1 LFSIEAIVCLIPIN
15 LHLQK
20 LSGRSQ
26 LQVHTLSFSHIFYS
40 LIEPRINSSLNQ
52 YQLSLGVLTW
62 HQHELIK
69 GPLVD
74 MDNHFNEVFPSFVP
88 LHPEFFP
95 KHRVID
101 IFSSC
106 FSFHLSSKHKDN
118 NCKAHIQQLD
128 NLVIKFLS
136 IPSHALVITDASIK
150 NNIAT
155 FFSRTHIHNKSI
167 IKTLHHAVN
176 IMSTEAELFTIRC
189 GINQA
194 TNSNDVSKIIAV
206 TDSIHAA
213 KKIFDLTSH
222 SFQSHAASI
231 LNEL

>member
-1 LFSIEAIVCLIPIN
+1 
-15 LHLQK
+15 
-20 LSGRSQ
+20 
-26 LQVHTLSFSHIFYS
+26 
-40 LIEPRINSSLNQ
+40 
-52 YQLSLGVLTW
+52 
-62 HQHELIK
+62 
-69 GPLVD
+69 
-74 MDNHFNEVFPSFVP
+74 MDNHFNEVFPSFVL
-88 LHPEFFP
+88 LHPEFSP

-128 NLVIKFLS
+128 NLVIKSLS

-155 FFSRTHIHNKSI
+155 FISHTHIHNKSI
-167 IKTLHHAVN
+167 TKTLHHAVN
-176 IMSTEAELFTIRC
+176 ITSTEAELFTIRC

-222 SFQSHAASI
+222 FSQSHAASI